1 MDVNL
6 EFLLKGKVSDISSD
20 LYEPIIIPTD
30 NYEAR
35 LGLKSFA
42 TYNNI
47 PNVESNRNNQL
58 KLKVPGHEFEIIA
71 FDTGSY
77 ESGLLDNH
85 LREWLEMKYP
95 KLKNVLEKLMLIG
108 NDATS

>member
-6 EFLLKGKVSDISSD
+6 EFLFKGKGSDISSD

-30 NYEAR
+30 TYEAR

-47 PNVESNRNNQL
+47 PNVELNRNNQL
-58 KLKVPGHEFEIIA
+58 KLKVPGHDFEIIA
-71 FDTGSY
+71 FDTGAY
-77 ESGLLDNH
+77 ELGILANLYVN
-85 LREWLEMKYP
+85 
-95 KLKNVLEKLMLIG
+95 G
-108 NDATS
+108 